1 MSKLQFQFSDK
12 FKAELKSALKEKVQ
26 KMQDKANLQC
36 AMSTVTIFKPSE
48 FYRNGKEY
56 FPKFFANQ
64 YVQAIHLED
73 LKSHINISDYTLSPA
88 DSNIMDQHMR
98 EVIFAIVQLSV
109 KYLSEFKSVYDI
121 CAASLADRENGNL
134 VTREYLNK
142 HGIYITVLPELNCS
156 DILNTLASD
165 FKSAKIPYK
174 FDIDDCGKLNLMLDL
189 DSDKAEDIDSE
200 YFNTIHIYP
209 KQDDPDCY
217 IVNLGADIGMDD
229 SVFASLSDSTQMQRL
244 IKILQ
249 IADHYGNF

>member
-1 MSKLQFQFSDK
+1 MSELQFQFSDK
-12 FKAELKSALKEKVQ
+12 FKAELKLALKEKVQ
-26 KMQDKANLQC
+26 KVQDKANLQC

-48 FYRNGKEY
+48 FYGNGKEY
-56 FPKFFANQ
+56 FPKFFVNQ
-64 YVQAIHLED
+64 YVQAINLD
-73 LKSHINISDYTLSPA
+73 NLKSPINISNYTLSPA
-88 DSNIMDQHMR
+88 DSNIMNQHMR
-98 EVIFAIVQLSV
+98 EVIFAIVKLSV

-121 CAASLADRENGNL
+121 CAAPLADRENSNL

-174 FDIDDCGKLNLMLDL
+174 FGIDDCGKLNLMLDL

-209 KQDDPDCY
+209 KQDDPDRY
-217 IVNLGADIGMDD
+217 TVHLGADIGMDD
-229 SVFASLSDSTQMQRL
+229 SVFASLSDSTQVQRL

-249 IADHYGNF
+249 IADQCGKF

>member
-1 MSKLQFQFSDK
+1 MSELQFQFSDK

-26 KMQDKANLQC
+26 KVQDKVNLQC
-36 AMSTVTIFKPSE
+36 AMSTVTIFRSNE

-64 YVQAIHLED
+64 YAQAIHLGD
-73 LKSHINISDYTLSPA
+73 LQSHINISDYTLSPA

-121 CAASLADRENGNL
+121 CVASLADRENGNL

-142 HGIYITVLPELNCS
+142 HGIEITVLPELNCS
-156 DILNTLASD
+156 DILNTLASN

-174 FDIDDCGKLNLMLDL
+174 LGIDDCGKLNLMLDL
-189 DSDKAEDIDSE
+189 D
-200 YFNTIHIYP
+200 
-209 KQDDPDCY
+209 
-217 IVNLGADIGMDD
+217 
-229 SVFASLSDSTQMQRL
+229 
-244 IKILQ
+244 
-249 IADHYGNF
+249 

>member
-1 MSKLQFQFSDK
+1 MSELQFQFSNK

-26 KMQDKANLQC
+26 KVQDKVNLQC

-48 FYRNGKEY
+48 FYRDGKEY
-56 FPKFFANQ
+56 FPKFFVNQ
-64 YVQAIHLED
+64 YVQAIDLDD

-88 DSNIMDQHMR
+88 DSNIMNQHMR

-109 KYLSEFKSVYDI
+109 KYLSEFKSVYDV
-121 CAASLADRENGNL
+121 CATSFADRENGNL

-142 HGIYITVLPELNCS
+142 YGIDITVLPELNCS

-165 FKSAKIPYK
+165 FKSVKIPYR
-174 FDIDDCGKLNLMLDL
+174 FDIDDCGKLNLMLDV
-189 DSDKAEDIDSE
+189 DSDKAEDIDPE

-209 KQDDPDCY
+209 KQGDPDSY
-217 IVNLGADIGMDD
+217 TVNLGADIGMDD
-229 SVFASLSDSTQMQRL
+229 SVFASLSDSTQVQRL

-249 IADHYGNF
+249 IADQCGKF